1 MLPGFIFWCD
11 YNYFNSYLDIYQDTL
26 KNISV
31 KSVTY
36 GHDS

>member
-1 MLPGFIFWCD
+1 MLPGFIFGVIIII
-11 YNYFNSYLDIYQDTL
+11 LIVILIYVKMFQ
-26 KNISV
+26 NISV